1 MKIGQ
6 ETKLPQGKGFLD
18 PSQTKGMSIVQEAE
32 NEDYTPKHKMMKQ
45 SSQITNMDKVSTMF
59 LAESLN
65 QSLDFTSQVSA

>member
-32 NEDYTPKHKMMKQ
+32 YEDYTPKHKMMKQ
-45 SSQITNMDKVSTMF
+45 SSHINMDKVSTIF
-59 LAESLN
+59 LEESLN
-65 QSLDFTSQVSA
+65 QSFDFTS